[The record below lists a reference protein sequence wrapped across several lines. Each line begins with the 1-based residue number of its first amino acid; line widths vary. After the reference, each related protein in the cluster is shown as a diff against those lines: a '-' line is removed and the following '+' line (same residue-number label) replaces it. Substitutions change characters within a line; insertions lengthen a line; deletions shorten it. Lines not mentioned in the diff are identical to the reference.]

1 MKIEDDVRFE
11 QSMKKARRDMFEDE
25 LESIRKEARKR
36 HEKARRAARKR
47 GRKDF
52 PDLPFECS
60 WAFEEEFRRR
70 NAA

>member
-1 MKIEDDVRFE
+1 MAVMPE
-11 QSMKKARRDMFEDE
+11 SMRLTEDE
-25 LESIRKEARKR
+25 ENQLAVIRKDAKKR

-60 WAFEEEFRRR
+60 WAYEQQFRRKSR
-70 NAA
+70 